1 MRLHTSDLKPNPDEV
16 GEVFTVPLQ
25 YLLNMEPTVGHLDIS
40 TRPLKDFPFYLLE
53 GYNIDWKIRQ
63 NYSVYFYPY
72 EQYTIWVA
80 MVITLVFRYL
90 QVNLNKKDSSQSKD
104 NKDV

>member
-1 MRLHTSDLKPNPDEV
+1 MRDLIIFLGSNTMAILVLTSKPSIKNK
-16 GEVFTVPLQ
+16 F
-25 YLLNMEPTVGHLDIS
+25 I
-40 TRPLKDFPFYLLE
+40 FYLVPIILMISAFLNYYYKAE
-53 GYNIDWKIRQ
+53 WWIDNGYDIYNFAVLW
-63 NYSVYFYPY
+63 F
-72 EQYTIWVA
+72 A

>member
-1 MRLHTSDLKPNPDEV
+1 MRDLIIFLGSNTMAILVLTSKPSIKNK
-16 GEVFTVPLQ
+16 F
-25 YLLNMEPTVGHLDIS
+25 I
-40 TRPLKDFPFYLLE
+40 FYLVPIILIISAFLDYYYKAE
-53 GYNIDWKIRQ
+53 WWIDNGYDIYNFAVLW
-63 NYSVYFYPY
+63 F
-72 EQYTIWVA
+72 A

>member
-1 MRLHTSDLKPNPDEV
+1 MRDLMIFLGSNTMAILVLTSKPSIKNK
-16 GEVFTVPLQ
+16 F
-25 YLLNMEPTVGHLDIS
+25 I
-40 TRPLKDFPFYLLE
+40 FYLVPIILMISAFLDYYYKAE
-53 GYNIDWKIRQ
+53 WWIDNGYDIYNFAVLW
-63 NYSVYFYPY
+63 F
-72 EQYTIWVA
+72 A

>member
-1 MRLHTSDLKPNPDEV
+1 MRDLIIFLGSNTMAILVLTSKPSIKNK
-16 GEVFTVPLQ
+16 F
-25 YLLNMEPTVGHLDIS
+25 I
-40 TRPLKDFPFYLLE
+40 FYLVPIILMISAFLDYYYKAE
-53 GYNIDWKIRQ
+53 WWIDNGYDIYNFAVLW
-63 NYSVYFYPY
+63 F
-72 EQYTIWVA
+72 A

>member
-1 MRLHTSDLKPNPDEV
+1 MRDLIIFLGSNTMAILVLTSKPSIKNK
-16 GEVFTVPLQ
+16 F
-25 YLLNMEPTVGHLDIS
+25 I
-40 TRPLKDFPFYLLE
+40 FYLVPIILMISAFLDYYYKAE
-53 GYNIDWKIRQ
+53 WWIDDGYDIYNFAVLW
-63 NYSVYFYPY
+63 F
-72 EQYTIWVA
+72 A

>member
-1 MRLHTSDLKPNPDEV
+1 MRDLMIFLGSNTMAILVLTSKPSIKNK
-16 GEVFTVPLQ
+16 F
-25 YLLNMEPTVGHLDIS
+25 I
-40 TRPLKDFPFYLLE
+40 FYLVPIILMISAFLDYYYKAE
-53 GYNIDWKIRQ
+53 WWIDNGYNIYNFAVLW
-63 NYSVYFYPY
+63 F
-72 EQYTIWVA
+72 A

>member
-1 MRLHTSDLKPNPDEV
+1 MRDLIIFLGSNTMAILVLTSKPSIKNK
-16 GEVFTVPLQ
+16 F
-25 YLLNMEPTVGHLDIS
+25 I
-40 TRPLKDFPFYLLE
+40 FYLVPIILMISAFSDYYYKAE
-53 GYNIDWKIRQ
+53 WWIDNGYDIYNFAVLW
-63 NYSVYFYPY
+63 F
-72 EQYTIWVA
+72 A

>member
-1 MRLHTSDLKPNPDEV
+1 MRDLIIFLGSNTMAILVLSSNPSIKNKFIFYV
-16 GEVFTVPLQ
+16 VPIIL
-25 YLLNMEPTVGHLDIS
+25 MISAFLDYSYKAEWWI
-40 TRPLKDFPFYLLE
+40 DN
-53 GYNIDWKIRQ
+53 GYDIYNFAVLW
-63 NYSVYFYPY
+63 F
-72 EQYTIWVA
+72 A

>member
-1 MRLHTSDLKPNPDEV
+1 MRDLIIFLGSNTMAILVLTSKPSIKNK
-16 GEVFTVPLQ
+16 F
-25 YLLNMEPTVGHLDIS
+25 I
-40 TRPLKDFPFYLLE
+40 FYLVPIILMISAFLDYYYKAE
-53 GYNIDWKIRQ
+53 WWIDNGYDINNFAVLW
-63 NYSVYFYPY
+63 F
-72 EQYTIWVA
+72 A